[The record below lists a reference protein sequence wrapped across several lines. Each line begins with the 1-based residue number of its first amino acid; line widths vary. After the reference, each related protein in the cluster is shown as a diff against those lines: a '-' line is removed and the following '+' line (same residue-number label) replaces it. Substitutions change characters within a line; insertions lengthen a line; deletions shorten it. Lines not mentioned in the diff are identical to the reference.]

1 MFKKG
6 SDSHELIMA
15 QIRDVEACLEKF
27 REFMHAAAV
36 EPSPRSLTNL
46 FQEVAAAEDRADRS
60 LRAMIDSTGRG
71 SYLPSTRED
80 LISVA
85 TSCDKIANKCEETA
99 YLISLYDLKFP
110 ESFEQELTDIFS
122 LTAKQFALLEE
133 AIGMLFSKMSKLQKD
148 PSILDEIRSLESQ
161 VDRIESL
168 LGHRIFDMEIELAA
182 KMQIYGVLENLCDLS
197 DIIENIADKIQIM
210 LIARK
215 A

>member
-15 QIRDVEACLEKF
+15 QIRDVEACLNKF
-27 REFMHAAAV
+27 EEFMRAAAV
-36 EPSPRSLTNL
+36 EPSPRSLVNL

-85 TSCDKIANKCEETA
+85 TSCDKIANKCEHVA
-99 YLISLYDLKFP
+99 YLISLYNLKFP
-110 ESFEQELTDIFS
+110 ENFEQELADIFS
-122 LTAKQFALLEE
+122 LTAKQFSLLEE
-133 AIGMLFSKMSKLQKD
+133 AIGMMFSKMSQLQKD
-148 PSILDEIRSLESQ
+148 PALLDEIRSLESQ

-168 LGHRIFDMEIELAA
+168 LGHRIFDMDMELAA
-182 KMQIYGVLENLCDLS
+182 KMQIYGVLENLCDIS